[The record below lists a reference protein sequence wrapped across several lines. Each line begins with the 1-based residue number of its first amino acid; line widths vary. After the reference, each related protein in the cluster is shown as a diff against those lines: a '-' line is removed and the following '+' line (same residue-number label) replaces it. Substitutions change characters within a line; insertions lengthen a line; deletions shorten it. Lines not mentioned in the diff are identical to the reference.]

1 MFHLVQLL
9 TCWKIFLELN
19 SKRVNRSSR
28 KEKESFCLVFTY
40 STKREISH
48 LYLVLVQ
55 WRQRNVQKKQEART
69 ELLSFAY
76 LIYCF
81 FDVLVAVA
89 FVSLSLIKPRAN
101 GRNIVGCYMLRLLL
115 GVVVSVCTSLQYER
129 NNTQHCWCNNVGS
142 CCISLHL
149 AKAVGKIML
158 YLLGSSWLLWEI

>member
-1 MFHLVQLL
+1 MHLVQFL
-9 TCWKIFLELN
+9 TCWQIFLELN
-19 SKRVNRSSR
+19 SKRVNRSPG

-81 FDVLVAVA
+81 FDVLVAI
-89 FVSLSLIKPRAN
+89 VSLSLIKPRAN

-115 GVVVSVCTSLQYER
+115 GVVASVCTSLQYGR
-129 NNTQHCWCNNVGS
+129 NNTQHCWRNNVRS
-142 CCISLHL
+142 CCISLHV
-149 AKAVGKIML
+149 AKAAVKIML

>member
-1 MFHLVQLL
+1 MNSLCF
-9 TCWKIFLELN
+9 KLN
-19 SKRVNRSSR
+19 RAYSI
-28 KEKESFCLVFTY
+28 SFNSLNVGKFFQSWILLVFTY

-48 LYLVLVQ
+48 FYLVLVQ

-81 FDVLVAVA
+81 FWRSRSHCLSIVNKASCKRTQRCWMLHVASDVG
-89 FVSLSLIKPRAN
+89 N
-101 GRNIVGCYMLRLLL
+101 CCT
-115 GVVVSVCTSLQYER
+115 VCTPLQYGR
-129 NNTQHCWCNNVGS
+129 NNTQHCWRNNVES
-142 CCISLHL
+142 CCISLHV